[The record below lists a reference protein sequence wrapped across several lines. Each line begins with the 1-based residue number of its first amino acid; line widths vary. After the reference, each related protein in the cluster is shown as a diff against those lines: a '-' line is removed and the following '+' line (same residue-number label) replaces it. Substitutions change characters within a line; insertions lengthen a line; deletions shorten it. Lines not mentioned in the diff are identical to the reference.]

1 MKRLLLLAAFIM
13 AASPMLRAGDSG
25 DGRHSVSFVISD
37 PIWETAVFHDHAAM
51 DFTGSGQ
58 GYHFIQ
64 NNDYRYTPHFAVEYM
79 YKVND
84 WFSAGVAMDI
94 QGTHWNRYDTFNG
107 VKTSS
112 KQSFFNLCILPTARF
127 NYFNKGLVN
136 LHSSVSLGIDINGG
150 TEKIYTGK
158 QTVVVPA
165 IDLNFVGVSVGKGHW
180 YGTFDLGTTVA
191 LYDKTV
197 IFLLGSR
204 LMRLGVT
211 YKF

>member
-1 MKRLLLLAAFIM
+1 MKKFLISVISVLAFSVI
-13 AASPMLRAGDSG
+13 SYAGDVET
-25 DGRHSVSFVISD
+25 GRHSISFVLSD
-37 PIWETAVFHDHAAM
+37 PIWETAVFHNRAEV
-51 DFTGSGQ
+51 DFTGSGS

-64 NNDYRYTPHFAVEYM
+64 NNDYKYTPHFAVEYM

-84 WFSAGVAMDI
+84 WLSAGASVDI
-94 QGTHWNRYDTFNG
+94 QGTYWNRYDTCDG
-107 VKTSS
+107 IKLSS
-112 KQSFFNLCILPTARF
+112 RQNFYNLCILPTARF

-136 LHSSVSLGIDINGG
+136 LHSSVSVGIDINGG
-150 TEKIYTGK
+150 TEVNYVGK
-158 QTVVVPA
+158 KTMVVPA
-165 IDLNFVGVSVGKGHW
+165 LDFNFVGISVGKGHW

-191 LYDKTV
+191 LYDKTM

>member
-1 MKRLLLLAAFIM
+1 MKKIIISLLSALALSSAM
-13 AASPMLRAGDSG
+13 YAGDG
-25 DGRHSVSFVISD
+25 VNGRHSVSFVISD
-37 PIWETAVFHDHAAM
+37 PIWETAVFHDHAEM
-51 DFTGSGQ
+51 DFTTSGS

-84 WFSAGVAMDI
+84 WFSAGAAIDI
-94 QGTHWNRYDTFNG
+94 QGTHWNRYDTFKG
-107 VKTSS
+107 VKSS
-112 KQSFFNLCILPTARF
+112 TRQSFFNLCILPTARF

-136 LHSSVSLGIDINGG
+136 IHSSVSLGIDINGG